1 MATTSTIFN
10 QELMDKFHYSRRVLL
25 VIPTTTLQQYHPE
38 TTVAPPPATGISLNT
53 TDDQPSFDAKVV
65 MVLSVLICSIICSFI
80 ANCIVKCALRCASRR
95 VLANSYSSNHTN
107 PSVAKLA
114 NTGIKKKALKTFPVI
129 NYTREILMK
138 YPGVGTEC
146 VICLS
151 EFGVG
156 EKVKVLPKCNHGFHV
171 KCIDKWLNSHSSCP
185 TCRHCLIQ
193 TCQKIV
199 NGGTSVTTTAIPN
212 TQVATTSAPVQEIII
227 GIQSLQPEGVV
238 SNNLS

>member
-1 MATTSTIFN
+1 MAATSTIFN
-10 QELMDKFHYSRRVLL
+10 QELMENFHYSRSLL
-25 VIPTTTLQQYHPE
+25 LIPTTLQQYHPE
-38 TTVAPPPATGISLNT
+38 TAVAQPPATGISHDT
-53 TDDQPSFDAKVV
+53 TDQPPFDADVV
-65 MVLSVLICSIICSFI
+65 MILSVLICSIICSLI
-80 ANCIVKCALRCASRR
+80 VNCLIKCALRCASR
-95 VLANSYSSNHTN
+95 VLEESSSNHTN

-114 NTGIKKKALKTFPVI
+114 NTGIKKNALKTFPVI
-129 NYTREILMK
+129 TYTTEILN

-185 TCRHCLIQ
+185 TCRHCLIE

-199 NGGTSVTTTAIPN
+199 NGGSSVTTTAIPN
-212 TQVATTSAPVQEIII
+212 TQVATSTTTSAPVQEIII
-227 GIQSLQPEGVV
+227 RIESLQREGVI